1 LLLALLALSLVLLAT
16 LLAATTSALGIGK
29 IACSQQG
36 CGDRHGRCRSF
47 PQISVHLQRL
57 PFNSAAERGM
67 QEAIW
72 QLPFQSSNINKPYG
86 LLNETKRFDS
96 AVDDIGWRFVSI
108 AFSNDCD

>member
-1 LLLALLALSLVLLAT
+1 
-16 LLAATTSALGIGK
+16 
-29 IACSQQG
+29 
-36 CGDRHGRCRSF
+36 
-47 PQISVHLQRL
+47 
-57 PFNSAAERGM
+57 M

-72 QLPFQSSNINKPYG
+72 QLPFQSSNINNPYG